1 MLLEK
6 NDMTP
11 NAPTFIHLED
21 ANTNADYR
29 KWFAEIKQRFQH
41 SQIKAAVR
49 VNTAMLEFYW
59 SLGHDIVCRQ
69 AERTY
74 GSGIVEQ
81 LSLDLK
87 DAFPNSKGFSTTNI
101 WYAKK
106 WYLFYSRQLTK
117 LQQLVG
123 ELAPTKLHQV
133 GGEFNEHKGSQSNK
147 GVEEDMPSYLGL
159 VPWRHHIEIITHCN
173 NVDEALFYLQQT
185 IQGNWS
191 RRRLEDEIAANLYAH
206 QGNALTNF
214 ANSLPSPQSQLANE
228 ILKDPYHLDF
238 LSLEKGFTER
248 QLEDAL
254 IHNITRFLLELGT
267 GFAFIGRQMELRM
280 PNGQSFFPDMIFY
293 HTRLKCYVV
302 VELKVVD
309 FAPEFAG
316 KLNFYVSAADH
327 LLKAEDD
334 NPSIGLLLC
343 RSKDETIVKW
353 SFQDINK
360 PIGVASYQLQ
370 EVFDR
375 TLTDNLI
382 DLNAPKKEE

>member
-1 MLLEK
+1 MPPK
-6 NDMTP
+6 N
-11 NAPTFIHLED
+11 PTFASITNV
-21 ANTNADYR
+21 NTNIAYQQ
-29 KWFAEIKQRFQH
+29 WFEEIKLRFRQ

-49 VNTAMLEFYW
+49 INTALLEFYW

-69 AERTY
+69 AEQTW

-87 DAFPNSKGFSTTNI
+87 DAFPNTKGFSTTNI

-106 WYLFYSRQLTK
+106 WYLFYSQHLII
-117 LQQLVG
+117 
-123 ELAPTKLHQV
+123 LHQV
-133 GGEFNEHKGSQSNK
+133 GGELGSKKLQQP
-147 GVEEDMPSYLGL
+147 VEEIADAMPPYLGM
-159 VPWRHHIEIITHCN
+159 VPWRHHIEIITHCKD
-173 NVDEALFYLQQT
+173 VEEAIFYLQQT

-191 RRRLEDEIAANLYAH
+191 RRRLEDEIAANLYANR
-206 QGNALTNF
+206 GSALTNF
-214 ANSLPSPQSQLANE
+214 AERLPLPQSQLANE
-228 ILKDPYHLDF
+228 LLKDPYQLDF
-238 LSLEKGFTER
+238 LSLEKGYSER

-267 GFAFIGRQMELRM
+267 GFAFVGRQMELRM

-309 FAPEFAG
+309 FEPEFAG

-327 LLKAEDD
+327 LLKANDD

-343 RSKDETIVKW
+343 KSKDETIVKW

-375 TLTDNLI
+375 TIAHN
-382 DLNAPKKEE
+382 NR

>member
-1 MLLEK
+1 MITK
-6 NDMTP
+6 TP
-11 NAPTFIHLED
+11 KFISATNID
-21 ANTNADYR
+21 ADTTYR
-29 KWFAEIKQRFQH
+29 QWLSEVKLRFQQ
-41 SQIKAAVR
+41 SQIKAAVK
-49 VNTAMLEFYW
+49 VNTVLLEFYW
-59 SLGHDIVCRQ
+59 SLGHDIVCHQ
-69 AERTY
+69 AEQTW

-87 DAFPNSKGFSTTNI
+87 DAFPTTKGFSTTNI

-106 WYLFYSRQLTK
+106 WYLFYYQHL
-117 LQQLVG
+117 
-123 ELAPTKLHQV
+123 TKLHQL
-133 GGEFNEHKGSQSNK
+133 GGEL
-147 GVEEDMPSYLGL
+147 EDNNLQQPVGEKKEPMPQCLGM
-159 VPWRHHIEIITHCN
+159 VPWRHHIEIITHCK
-173 NVDEALFYLQQT
+173 DIEEAVFYLQQT

-191 RRRLEDEIAANLYAH
+191 RRRLEDEIVANLYAN
-206 QGNALTNF
+206 QGTALTNF
-214 ANSLPSPQSQLANE
+214 TKRLPLPQSQLANE
-228 ILKDPYHLDF
+228 ILKDPYQLDF
-238 LSLEKGFTER
+238 LSLEKGYSER

-254 IHNITRFLLELGT
+254 VHNITRFLLELGA
-267 GFAFIGRQMELRM
+267 GFAFVGRQMELRM

-334 NPSIGLLLC
+334 NPSIGLLIC
-343 RSKDETIVKW
+343 KSKDETIVKW

-375 TLTDNLI
+375 TIADTNR
-382 DLNAPKKEE
+382 